1 MSVRPGRIGRL
12 AGQGQPIAVGAPAN
26 LVLLDP
32 AAKRVIDPRALASKS
47 RNTPFAGHELPVRVV
62 HTFLRAAA
70 TVLDGKP
77 A

>member
-1 MSVRPGRIGRL
+1 M
-12 AGQGQPIAVGAPAN
+12 
-26 LVLLDP
+26 
-32 AAKRVIDPRALASKS
+32 IDPRALASKS